1 MSAPEIR
8 SLTADEATI
17 DEPATIE
24 VPVSFWQRSFV
35 QNVVPICASLAL
47 HAGVIVTG
55 IATYQVVTRIQAKT
69 VDQTVAAATEIL
81 SPSADLASL
90 HPGPK
95 GDPTSRFLQELDP
108 NITELDGLS
117 KVQGRNLSETL
128 AGGPSGATSFGD
140 ELALSA
146 TPSLP
151 GGGRGGPGH
160 GPGDSTGGTGGR
172 MAPFGWP
179 VGGDGSLPKGTRIFK
194 GGARKIV
201 FVLDA
206 TGSMMPSFDSLR
218 VQIRGAVQNMVP
230 PQSFNIVFINE
241 NNPPPLSTALLFVT
255 PENKRKAFDYV
266 DVMAPRGRTDPL
278 PALEKAF
285 AQQPELIFLLMD
297 PGDIPDKKA
306 MLDLVTSK
314 SAAGKIKMNV
324 IGFESHDA
332 ENEAFLK
339 SLADRTGGHYS
350 YVSKEDLLNP

>member
-8 SLTADEATI
+8 SSAADEATI
-17 DEPATIE
+17 DEPVTIE
-24 VPVSFWQRSFV
+24 VPVSFWQRPFA
-35 QNVVPICASLAL
+35 QNVVPLCTSLAL
-47 HAGVIVTG
+47 HAGVIVMG
-55 IATYQVVTRIQAKT
+55 IATYQVVTRIQART
-69 VDQTVAAATEIL
+69 VDQKVAAATEIMAA
-81 SPSADLASL
+81 STDLESL

-95 GDPTSRFLQELDP
+95 GDPKRKFLQDLDP
-108 NITELDGLS
+108 DVTELDGIS
-117 KVQGRNLSETL
+117 KVQSRNLSETL
-128 AGGPSGATSFGD
+128 AGGPLGAASFGD
-140 ELALSA
+140 DLALSV
-146 TPSLP
+146 TPSIP

-160 GPGDSTGGTGGR
+160 GPGESASGTGGR

-179 VGGDGSLPKGTRIFK
+179 GGGDGSLPKGTRIFK

-218 VQIRGAVQNMVP
+218 VQIRSALQNMVP

-241 NNPPPLSTALLFVT
+241 NNPRPLSTALLFVT

-266 DVMAPRGRTDPL
+266 DAMAPRGRTDPL

-306 MLDLVTSK
+306 MLDLVISK
-314 SAAGKIKMNV
+314 AAGGKIKMNV

-339 SLADRTGGHYS
+339 SLADSTGGHYS